1 MPKPISGKQYTIES
15 ENSLSQVAARAYGD
29 QTLWPRIWSANQFKL
44 KSGDPDVVFPGEVIT
59 IPLLPER
66 EQLKTEVS
74 DPVIPGKDKDDLTI
88 VIDGLEIKSMSSRI
102 VRTIDTAADG
112 WSAAIEWRPGDNAE
126 VDKRVA
132 PYRYPPAAVY
142 IGGNIMVNGL
152 LYVSESVLSANQSKK
167 NLEGASFTADVVDST
182 LKPPYEKNNVTLK
195 QRAEELVKP
204 LGINVIFEADE
215 GGIFDRITALES
227 DTIFQHLAGL
237 ASQRGLLIS
246 STRQGDLLFTRA
258 AFGKPVATLEEGQQ
272 GAREFR
278 ARFDG
283 RKRFNVYR
291 AIGNSPAGNKV
302 GIAKDD
308 VVPRSRFLTFKAN
321 ETIAGDIGKAA
332 EWKRSKQ
339 LADALTIPFP
349 VDSWF
354 TRGGE
359 LWEENKLVTVVSPTI
374 HVPDGFDFL
383 IRSVEYIDETNGKT
397 AILNLVPPQVYTG
410 EPLIEPWV

>member
-1 MPKPISGKQYTIES
+1 MPKPIPGKQYTIED
-15 ENSLSQVAARAYGD
+15 ENSLSQIAARAYGD

-44 KSGDPDVVFPGEVIT
+44 KSGDPNVIFPGEVIA

-66 EQLKTEVS
+66 EQLKTDVS

-88 VIDGLEIKSMSSRI
+88 MIDGLEVKSMSSRI
-102 VRTIDTAADG
+102 VRTMDTGADG
-112 WSAAIEWRPGDNAE
+112 WSASIEWQPGNDSE
-126 VDKRVA
+126 IDKRVA
-132 PYRYPPAAVY
+132 PYAYPPAAVY
-142 IGGNIMVNGL
+142 IGGNLMVNGL
-152 LYVSESVLSANQSKK
+152 LYVSESELTGSSSIK
-167 NLEGASFTADVVDST
+167 NLEGFSFTADVVDST

-204 LGINVIFEADE
+204 LGINVIFDADE
-215 GGIFDRITALES
+215 GGVFDRITAQPN

-237 ASQRGLLIS
+237 ASQRSLLVS
-246 STRQGDLLFTRA
+246 STRQGDLLFTKA
-258 AFGKPVATLEEGQQ
+258 AAGKPVDTIEEGRQ
-272 GAREFR
+272 GGREFR

-291 AIGNSPAGNKV
+291 AIGDSPAGNKV

-308 VVPRSRFLTFKAN
+308 IVPRSRFLTFQAN
-321 ETIAGDIGKAA
+321 ETIGGDIDKAA
-332 EWKRSKQ
+332 AWRRSKQ

-354 TRGGE
+354 TSDGE
-359 LWEENKLVTVVSPTI
+359 LWQENRLVTVVSPTI

-383 IRSVEYIDETNGKT
+383 IRSVEYVDDVSGKT
-397 AILNLVPPQVYTG
+397 AVLNLVPPQVYSG
-410 EPLIEPWV
+410 EELKEPWV